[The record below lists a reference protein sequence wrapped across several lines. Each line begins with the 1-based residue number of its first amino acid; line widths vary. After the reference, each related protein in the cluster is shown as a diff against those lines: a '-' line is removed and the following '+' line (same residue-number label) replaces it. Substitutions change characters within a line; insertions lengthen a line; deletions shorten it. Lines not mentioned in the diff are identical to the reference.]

1 MGAVNT
7 PTETVVIGVTAVV
20 AWAVMEMTRYT
31 RGGQSL
37 QCWNSTASP
46 AHRAGNGNGNGSMDS
61 GDLNHGH
68 AVGAEDLRLA
78 SLCPVN
84 RGVGVGVVGD
94 MGRGAVGGGNEI
106 GHTVPF
112 ALFAGGTLVD
122 SIKKHVVASYNG
134 WWSTEL

>member
-1 MGAVNT
+1 MVAVNT

-46 AHRAGNGNGNGSMDS
+46 AHRAGNGNGNGNGSMDS

-68 AVGAEDLRLA
+68 AVGAENLRLA

-112 ALFAGGTLVD
+112 AGGARGGLVEAVGVTVE
-122 SIKKHVVASYNG
+122 HVGASF
-134 WWSTEL
+134 L